1 MSALSVLF
9 VILQILAISF
19 FNAIET
25 LLSARRWVARRSADS
40 AVEHPG
46 LWGITFRLSGMTSK
60 AFSIAAVAGFV
71 VVLLVTA
78 ALFAG
83 GLIALRIWAAVFMA
97 YSVSVLLTIVRAVV
111 LKGYVP
117 GLVTSLISVTVI
129 AYTMFSLSLV
139 WHWWEML
146 LFVVVGLVL
155 AVVWIYFARC
165 LGRTTDSVV
174 SEQ

>member
-9 VILQILAISF
+9 IVLQILAISF

-25 LLSARRWVARRSADS
+25 LLSAGRWVARHSAES
-40 AVEHPG
+40 AAERPG
-46 LWGITFRLSGMTSK
+46 LRETVFRLSGMTAK
-60 AFSIAAVAGFV
+60 AFFIAAVAGFV

-78 ALFAG
+78 AQFAG
-83 GLIALRIWAAVFMA
+83 GLITVRIWAAVFMA
-97 YSVSVLLTIVRAVV
+97 YSVSVLLTVVRAVV

-117 GLVTSLISVTVI
+117 GLVTSLISVPVI

-139 WHWWEML
+139 WPWWEML
-146 LFVVVGLVL
+146 LFVVIGLAL
-155 AVVWIYFARC
+155 AVAGIYFARR

-174 SEQ
+174 SEP

>member
-9 VILQILAISF
+9 IVLQTLAIAF
-19 FNAIET
+19 FNALET
-25 LLSARRWVARRSADS
+25 LLSARRWVERHSAES
-40 AVEHPG
+40 AVERPG
-46 LWGITFRLSGMTSK
+46 LKGITFRLSGMTAK
-60 AFSIAAVAGFV
+60 AFFIAAIAGFV

-83 GLIALRIWAAVFMA
+83 GLITVRLWAAVFMA
-97 YSVSVLLTIVRAVV
+97 YSASVLLTIVRALV

-117 GLVTSLISVTVI
+117 GLVTSLISVPVI

-139 WHWWEML
+139 WPWREML

-155 AVVWIYFARC
+155 AVAGTCFARR
-165 LGRTTDSVV
+165 LGRTTGTVV

>member
-9 VILQILAISF
+9 IVLQILAISF
-19 FNAIET
+19 FNALET
-25 LLSARRWVARRSADS
+25 LLSARRWVARHSAES
-40 AVEHPG
+40 GVERPG
-46 LWGITFRLSGMTSK
+46 LKEITFRLSGMTAK
-60 AFSIAAVAGFV
+60 AFFIAAVAGFL

-83 GLIALRIWAAVFMA
+83 GLITVRIWAAVFMA

-117 GLVTSLISVTVI
+117 GLVTSLVSVPVV

-139 WHWWEML
+139 WPWWEML
-146 LFVVVGLVL
+146 LFVVIGLAL
-155 AVVWIYFARC
+155 AVVWIYFARR

>member
-9 VILQILAISF
+9 IILQILAISF

-25 LLSARRWVARRSADS
+25 LLSARRWVARHTAES

-46 LWGITFRLSGMTSK
+46 LKDITFRLSGMTAK
-60 AFSIAAVAGFV
+60 AFFIGAVAGFV

-78 ALFAG
+78 ALLADA
-83 GLIALRIWAAVFMA
+83 LITVRIWAAVFMA

-117 GLVTSLISVTVI
+117 GLVTSLISVPVI

-139 WHWWEML
+139 WPWWEML
-146 LFVVVGLVL
+146 LFVAIGLALSV
-155 AVVWIYFARC
+155 AGIYFARR
-165 LGRTTDSVV
+165 LGRTTGTVV